1 MRERLDAAL
10 DKDSAMVAP
19 VLTREQ
25 RGIVYRTLN
34 YVGSS
39 ARAKYDAD
47 WTGEDM
53 VAVRGAKETRSTIAS
68 VSVVDNGSHSH
79 MLERHC
85 RRRGGAPAAT
95 RAALRILGARDAA
108 RPPRGG
114 HRLLAQLGLRR
125 ARTSSRSNGGGRG

>member
-10 DKDSAMVAP
+10 DKDSVMVAP

-47 WTGEDM
+47 WTG
-53 VAVRGAKETRSTIAS
+53 
-68 VSVVDNGSHSH
+68 VD
-79 MLERHC
+79 
-85 RRRGGAPAAT
+85 RRT
-95 RAALRILGARDAA
+95 W
-108 RPPRGG
+108 
-114 HRLLAQLGLRR
+114 
-125 ARTSSRSNGGGRG
+125 SR

>member
-1 MRERLDAAL
+1 
-10 DKDSAMVAP
+10 MVAP

-53 VAVRGAKETRSTIAS
+53 VASVSSLSAILCEHGVPFLCRGVSTSRIIGNLMRSSSDMYQMYSSLPARRPLLRLAHLKYLSNLKPLYSPACTWVVCRGADR
-68 VSVVDNGSHSH
+68 VLCH
-79 MLERHC
+79 
-85 RRRGGAPAAT
+85 
-95 RAALRILGARDAA
+95 
-108 RPPRGG
+108 
-114 HRLLAQLGLRR
+114 
-125 ARTSSRSNGGGRG
+125 